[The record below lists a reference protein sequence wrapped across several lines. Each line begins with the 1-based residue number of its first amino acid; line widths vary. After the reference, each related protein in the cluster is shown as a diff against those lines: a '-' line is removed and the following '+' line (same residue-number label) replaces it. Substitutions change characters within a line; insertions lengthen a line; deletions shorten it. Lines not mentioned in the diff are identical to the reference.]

1 MQNPCST
8 GVGFL
13 VDCVAAARFDVST
26 TGLDVKK

>member
-8 GVGFL
+8 GVRFL
-13 VDCVAAARFDVST
+13 VGYVAAARFDVSI